1 VIIRGVLPL
10 PIDHAAGRHLQRR
23 LQAPRGGGR
32 GGAVGACWRPRC
44 GHWGLARVAGVRTL
58 RSPAPAMPLA

>member
-32 GGAVGACWRPRC
+32 GGAV
-44 GHWGLARVAGVRTL
+44 
-58 RSPAPAMPLA
+58 